1 MMSQAKQRG
10 RLVHLQRENQPPANQ
25 STAWLPSRTSSPRQ
39 NPVGKQALA
48 PPPLG
53 STQKLSWAR
62 CWQYYEGTGFVCK
75 PCLCKATLHLG
86 MEASP
91 EDLKALRLVSR
102 WMQGPS
108 PAHVANGVCIFAC
121 GTLIFMY
128 LCAASPGSTQTS
140 SNGNFSLV
148 KVTDLF
154 H

>member
-1 MMSQAKQRG
+1 M
-10 RLVHLQRENQPPANQ
+10 VHLQQENQPPANQ

-39 NPVGKQALA
+39 NPVGKQALFGIHA
-48 PPPLG
+48 EAQLG
-53 STQKLSWAR
+53 EVLAVLRRNWVCVQALPV
-62 CWQYYEGTGFVCK
+62 YGYE
-75 PCLCKATLHLG
+75 
-86 MEASP
+86 EASP
-91 EDLKALRLVSR
+91 EDLKALGLVSR